1 MKLSL
6 VTAFMWI
13 AAVIG
18 IDRACE
24 ANSVEGVAI
33 MAIVATVAATLTVY
47 ATNETFI

>member
-1 MKLSL
+1 MKITLFAALMLS
-6 VTAFMWI
+6 

-33 MAIVATVAATLTVY
+33 MAIVATVAAILMVH

>member
-6 VTAFMWI
+6 VTALLWV

-24 ANSVEGVAI
+24 ANSIEGVAI
-33 MAIVATVAATLTVY
+33 MAIVATVAAVLTIHT
-47 ATNETFI
+47 TNEYFV